1 MKTIR
6 LIAIFLSLSLLSLF
20 ASDIQISKAYV
31 RAMPPQAKTSAAFM
45 LIKNNSDKDIYL
57 LSAKSNIS
65 KFAELHNVRLKDGM
79 MAMYQVP
86 KILIK
91 AHSTTSLKS
100 GSFHIMLISLKTKFL
115 KAGQKIK
122 LNLKFSNT
130 QMIDLIL
137 PVKKITMGH
146 MKMKMKNAP
155 KCKACNMEHSMKNSM
170 KKM

>member
-1 MKTIR
+1 MKITR
-6 LIAIFLSLSLLSLF
+6 LITIFLSLSLLSLF

-45 LIKNNSDKDIYL
+45 QIKNNSSKDIYL

-65 KFAELHNVRLKDGM
+65 KFTELHNVRIQDGM

-91 AHSTTSLKS
+91 ARSTTTLKP
-100 GSFHIMLISLKTKFL
+100 GSFHIMLIGLKTKFL

-122 LNLKFSNT
+122 LNLKFSNN
-130 QMIDLIL
+130 QMIDLML
-137 PVKKITMGH
+137 PVKKIAMGH
-146 MKMKMKNAP
+146 MKMKNTP
-155 KCKACNMEHSMKNSM
+155 KCKTCNMKKSMN
-170 KKM
+170 KM